1 MSPRPRSYATPAALR
16 RALEDRL
23 RARSQERGE
32 DLARLRRLV
41 AFDRLLARLF
51 ADGEGAPWIVKGGFA
66 LELRYRME
74 SRATKD
80 LDLSLADPN
89 ALAPGAAA
97 LEARLLEA
105 LQDAAER
112 DVGDAFVVV
121 IGEPRQQFDA
131 PPEGG
136 ARFPVEVRL
145 DGRIFATFHLDIGI
159 GDVLVDPPERLSCEE
174 FLAFAGISAA
184 RMAVLPVAQQFAE
197 KAHVYTLPRSGPAN
211 TRVKDLVDLALMLER
226 EPPDRHRARAAIEA
240 TFDRRRTHP
249 IPAVLP
255 PPPPGWAD
263 PFARLAQEASLGA
276 RTDDEAHRIIAAFW
290 QTFDF
295 PSAPEEI

>member
-1 MSPRPRSYATPAALR
+1 VSPRPRSYATPAALR

-51 ADGEGAPWIVKGGFA
+51 ADEEGAPWIVKGGFG
-66 LELRYRME
+66 LEVRYRME
-74 SRATKD
+74 ARATKD
-80 LDLSLADPN
+80 LDLSLADAR

-112 DVGDAFVVV
+112 DIGDPFIVV
-121 IGEPRQQFDA
+121 IGQPRQQFDA

-145 DGRIFATFHLDIGI
+145 DGRVFATFHLDVGV
-159 GDVLVDPPERLSCEE
+159 GDVLVDPPEWLRGEE
-174 FLAFAGISAA
+174 FLGFAGISAIQ
-184 RMAVLPVAQQFAE
+184 MAVLPIPQQFAE

-226 EPPDRHRARAAIEA
+226 ETPDPQRTRVAIEA
-240 TFDRRRTHP
+240 TFARRRTHP
-249 IPAVLP
+249 IPAMLP
-255 PPPPGWAD
+255 PPPPSWEDA
-263 PFARLAQEASLGA
+263 FLRLAREAALRA
-276 RTDDEAHRIIAAFW
+276 RSADEAHRRIAAFW
-290 QTFDF
+290 HTFDF
-295 PSAPEEI
+295 PSGSEEA